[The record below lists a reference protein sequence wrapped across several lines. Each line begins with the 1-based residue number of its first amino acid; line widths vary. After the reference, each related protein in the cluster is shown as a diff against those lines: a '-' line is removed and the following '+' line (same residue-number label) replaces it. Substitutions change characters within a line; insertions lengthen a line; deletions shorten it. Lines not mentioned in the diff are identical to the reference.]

1 MSDQLTEAYAD
12 LIEGSYDCP
21 DRIVLNA
28 YFRMGHSPAGF
39 RSWWRRMHGSDE
51 DLDKAHLIRMAGR
64 FSRRLKAYA
73 GKHAIPVIYC
83 KSGERKHRIAEKHL
97 PEDPA
102 FMGLFLVLVSRAMG
116 LVWDVSHTKDG
127 RIRNLSSNYR
137 FINHYFFHIMDPVW
151 GHVTIRMSGH
161 PPFSANIMLN
171 GHEYVSRLAECQGME
186 LPKEGNCFTAIIDP
200 VSADPAAVTSCSQ
213 NTIGPRDSAD
223 GAANLTQLAET
234 LCSSDAVGQ
243 LRQVCDR
250 WIYSTCLHFALPAEE
265 RRQSGFTYG
274 YSIYQTEF
282 SRNLLFRHGAQMEQ
296 VLNTIIDLTRSRLD
310 LQQVKTIFGCKKRP
324 VRSRKRIHPP
334 REEIVVA
341 RPAYDLT
348 IFKIHLGALT
358 VKLYAKGERVLRC
371 EAVVHN
377 ARALKG
383 KRSLSA
389 FPQLVQQLRSIL
401 DRFLDQLYCLR
412 QAFIADDTLNTLA
425 KHGQVGKSRTTGIH
439 IDKARMRAVM
449 AGVIALAPTPN
460 GFTVSQLARQVRTI
474 LGLAEDQYLPR
485 HASYDL
491 KKLRGKQWVHKIEKS
506 RRYQPDPRGLMNMTA
521 LLTLRDKVIKPV
533 LAGATQPQQGHKPNR
548 PSDLDLQYGKVQSEL
563 HSLFNLLGI
572 AIC

>member
-1 MSDQLTEAYAD
+1 MSDQLTEAYAN

-39 RSWWRRMHGSDE
+39 RSWWRRLHGSDE
-51 DLDKAHLIRMAGR
+51 DLDKTHLIRMAGR

-73 GKHAIPVIYC
+73 GKHNIPVIYC
-83 KSGERKHRIAEKHL
+83 KSGERKHRVAEKHL

-102 FMGLFLVLVSRAMG
+102 FTGLFLVLVSRAMG

-127 RIRNLSSNYR
+127 RIRNLSGNYR

-151 GHVTIRMSGH
+151 GHVVIRMSGH
-161 PPFSANIMLN
+161 PPFSANILLN
-171 GHEYVSRLAECQGME
+171 GHEYVSRLAERQGMK

-243 LRQVCDR
+243 LRQVCER
-250 WIYSTCLHFALPAEE
+250 WIYSTCLHFALPEEE

-274 YSIYQTEF
+274 YSIYQTEY
-282 SRNLLFRHGAQMEQ
+282 SRNLLFLRGAQMEQ
-296 VLNTIIDLTRSRLD
+296 VLQTLIDLTRSRLD

-324 VRSRKRIHPP
+324 VRTRKRIRPP

-341 RPAYDLT
+341 RPAYDLI
-348 IFKIHLGALT
+348 IFKIHLGSLT

-371 EAVVHN
+371 EVVLHN
-377 ARALKG
+377 ARALRC
-383 KRSLSA
+383 KRALSA
-389 FPQLVQQLRSIL
+389 FPQLLQRLKLIL
-401 DRFLDQLYCLR
+401 ERFLNQLYCLS
-412 QAFIADDTLNTLA
+412 QAFIADATLDTLA
-425 KHGQVGKSRTTGIH
+425 EHGRVGKARTTGINF
-439 IDKARMRAVM
+439 DKPRLRAVM
-449 AGVIALAPTPN
+449 AAVIALAPDPQ
-460 GFTVSQLARQVRTI
+460 GFTVSQ
-474 LGLAEDQYLPR
+474 
-485 HASYDL
+485 
-491 KKLRGKQWVHKIEKS
+491 
-506 RRYQPDPRGLMNMTA
+506 
-521 LLTLRDKVIKPV
+521 
-533 LAGATQPQQGHKPNR
+533 
-548 PSDLDLQYGKVQSEL
+548 
-563 HSLFNLLGI
+563 
-572 AIC
+572 